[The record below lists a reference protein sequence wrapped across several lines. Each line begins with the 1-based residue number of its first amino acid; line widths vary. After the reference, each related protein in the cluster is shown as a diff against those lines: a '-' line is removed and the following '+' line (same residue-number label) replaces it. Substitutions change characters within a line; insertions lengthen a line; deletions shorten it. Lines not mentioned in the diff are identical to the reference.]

1 MSLYLDA
8 SVLLPTLINEAGSA
22 NVDSLLR
29 QNPGGL
35 FISEFAV
42 AEVASA
48 LSLSVRIG
56 RLAEEDA
63 TERLAYF
70 DTWRAARAENIDV
83 ERMDVRSAGLIVRQ
97 FDLMLRTPDAL
108 HIAICHRL
116 GASMATLDRRLAA
129 ASASLGVPVAELP
142 TG

>member
-1 MSLYLDA
+1 LSLYLDA

-22 NVDSLLR
+22 SVDRLLG
-29 QNPGGL
+29 QSSGAL

-48 LSLSVRIG
+48 LSRSVRTG
-56 RLAEEDA
+56 RLDDEDA
-63 TERLAYF
+63 RERLNDF
-70 DTWRAARAENIDV
+70 DAWRAAQAENIDV
-83 ERMDVRSAGLIVRQ
+83 ESTDVRSAGLIVRQ

-116 GASMATLDRRLAA
+116 GASMATLDRKLAA
-129 ASASLGVPVAELP
+129 ASATLGLSVAELP